1 MIMIRNLRI
10 KSLLILDESKL
21 FIFNRNRMRF
31 AIVRSNYNK
40 IFIILLISLC
50 ETH

>member
-1 MIMIRNLRI
+1 MIRNSKIENL
-10 KSLLILDESKL
+10 SALDKPKL

-31 AIVRSNYNK
+31 TIVRSNHNK
-40 IFIILLISLC
+40 IFITLLISLR